1 MTNCRH
7 KFKLNLIA
15 AACLGVLTAPVHADR
30 LVGLPQ
36 GAPSPVVDA
45 DEDGFG
51 AWNLDNV
58 NVRIVDVDSGLDVG
72 KTFNEGDG
80 SYDPM
85 VVGDTFVSEVS
96 DDTAVIMGNLHG
108 KDWPVGEPSGVK
120 AITAAVN
127 NEFDKPESC
136 IMSTSYYSTDDGAT
150 GWLDDPVSPN
160 PTLCDSPFQTHKRF
174 KVDALPASVDGVD
187 EETIDLVFNVED
199 EVDPI
204 ADPSRRY
211 MILQKLNNYTDKRLS
226 GYKIELGFGVGSAFV
241 KAVGEDIAL
250 SLGLGEGVDDL
261 DVADGSDIWDP
272 VDLAVFSAGLF
283 GKADDKHPN
292 DGFFDDVRAGY
303 NVELTD
309 AYTIESTTPFAPSN
323 YTLLFGDWLPS
334 IWEPTAI
341 FFDEDNNPLT
351 DAKLVAFW
359 GDDPSTVDVDYQW
372 LLGNADGFAPVPE
385 ADLIAWAT
393 DTSGTDGTNLYSVGG
408 IEDVLNLG
416 LTYIVNV
423 GDVFDVGNVIGA
435 GHTNF
440 TIRMTPIPAVD
451 QTVPGW
457 VTTTPTPLEDYIPDP
472 VVPVVP
478 VASSGGGGG
487 GCVANPNNAA
497 FDPVLPAILLSA
509 LGYLGFRRRQSG
521 NNNS

>member
-15 AACLGVLTAPVHADR
+15 AACLGVLAAPVHADR
-30 LVGLPQ
+30 LVGLQ
-36 GAPSPVVDA
+36 QALPSPDVDA
-45 DEDGFG
+45 AAEGFG

-72 KTFNEGDG
+72 KTFIKGDG

-120 AITAAVN
+120 AITALVN
-127 NEFDKPESC
+127 NASDKPESC
-136 IMSTSYYSTDDGAT
+136 IMSTSYYSTDDGVT

-199 EVDPI
+199 E
-204 ADPSRRY
+204 ADASRRY

-241 KAVGEDIAL
+241 KADGEDVAL
-250 SLGLGEGVDDL
+250 SLGLGEETDNT
-261 DVADGSDIWDP
+261 SSSYPDIWDP

-303 NVELTD
+303 NVILSD

-334 IWEPTAI
+334 I
-341 FFDEDNNPLT
+341 
-351 DAKLVAFW
+351 
-359 GDDPSTVDVDYQW
+359 
-372 LLGNADGFAPVPE
+372 
-385 ADLIAWAT
+385 
-393 DTSGTDGTNLYSVGG
+393 
-408 IEDVLNLG
+408 
-416 LTYIVNV
+416 
-423 GDVFDVGNVIGA
+423 
-435 GHTNF
+435 
-440 TIRMTPIPAVD
+440 
-451 QTVPGW
+451 
-457 VTTTPTPLEDYIPDP
+457 
-472 VVPVVP
+472 
-478 VASSGGGGG
+478 
-487 GCVANPNNAA
+487 
-497 FDPVLPAILLSA
+497 
-509 LGYLGFRRRQSG
+509 
-521 NNNS
+521 